1 MARRGKRDQEAGPE
15 AQGDLLRSGGGGD
28 DDTPEADPAEEE
40 GRTEEA
46 DETAAGSG
54 ADPVGAREVDLA
66 RFTRVPPRDETFH
79 APPRD
84 LPRDMVDRIEELE
97 SEGELYGALELV
109 DEGLVGHELAP
120 ALLMRRVR
128 ILARLRRFDE
138 AEEPLRTL
146 RLVEPHA
153 PEVRLAAGMLW
164 FRKGLYAEA
173 ERDLRAISFKDEVED
188 RVRREAEYYL
198 AESLNRLSRLDEA
211 LELLHT
217 SVKRF
222 PQPRAFQLLGRLYDR
237 RGSPDEASIMY
248 RIAREMGS

>member
-1 MARRGKRDQEAGPE
+1 MARNKKGDEASGSPD
-15 AQGDLLRSGGGGD
+15 QGDLLRSRG
-28 DDTPEADPAEEE
+28 EADSPGEEP
-40 GRTEEA
+40 EEA
-46 DETAAGSG
+46 AVARGDEGEAESSASELD
-54 ADPVGAREVDLA
+54 AL
-66 RFTRVPPRDETFH
+66 TRVPPKSKAFDS
-79 APPRD
+79 PPRD
-84 LPRDMVDRIEELE
+84 LPRDLVDRIEELE
-97 SEGELYGALELV
+97 SDGELYGALEMV

-173 ERDLRAISFKDEVED
+173 ERELRAISFRDEVED

-198 AESLNRLSRLDEA
+198 AESLNRMSNLEEA
-211 LELLHT
+211 VELLHT

-222 PQPRAFQLLGRLYDR
+222 PQSRAFQLLGRLYDR
-237 RGSPDEASIMY
+237 RGSPEEASIMY

>member
-1 MARRGKRDQEAGPE
+1 MGRKRGNGEEDLDDPG
-15 AQGDLLRSGGGGD
+15 QGDLLEPAPV
-28 DDTPEADPAEEE
+28 PEEP
-40 GRTEEA
+40 
-46 DETAAGSG
+46 ETG
-54 ADPVGAREVDLA
+54 PVGEGEGWTNPVEASDDLPEGPSSPELP
-66 RFTRVPPRDETFH
+66 RVPPKGRTFD

-84 LPRDMVDRIEELE
+84 LPRDLVDRVE
-97 SEGELYGALELV
+97 SMEAEGELYGALELV
-109 DEGLVGHELAP
+109 DEGLVGHELSP

-153 PEVRLAAGMLW
+153 PEVKLASGMLW
-164 FRKGLYAEA
+164 FRKGLYAQA
-173 ERDLRAISFKDEVED
+173 ERDLRVISFKDEVED

-198 AESLNRLSRLDEA
+198 AECLNRLSRLDEA

-222 PQPRAFQLLGRLYDR
+222 PQPRSFQLLGRLYDR
-237 RGSPDEASIMY
+237 NGSPDEAAIMY
-248 RIAREMGS
+248 RIAREMAT